1 MAQIAKI
8 IVVVVMM
15 IYAGVLIYVKEQCY
29 KRETMYYNAIKKIV
43 GNYKQPNTTD
53 NRDSLLY
60 QLGRSVYAL
69 EIANILESEIK

>member
-1 MAQIAKI
+1 MAKIAKI

-15 IYAGVLIYVKEQCY
+15 IYSGVLIYVKEQCY
-29 KRETMYYNAIKKIV
+29 KRETMYYNAITKII
-43 GNYKQPNTTD
+43 GNYKRPNATD